1 MSIELHP
8 RTFERELEA
17 TRQWLSKAEGAVGAE
32 TASAASAPVN
42 IATLDE
48 HLRKYKGLKE
58 EEEANRAT
66 VRRLVEQ
73 AEGIVPTLSDPD
85 RLTLQNLLDDTC
97 DRMNQGRYSIAMI
110 FGLNH
115 PIFGLRALNQ
125 PFTNRVEQLSS
136 C

>member
-1 MSIELHP
+1 MFRDRFADDVPKMSIESHP

-32 TASAASAPVN
+32 TASGTAAPVN

-97 DRMNQGRYSIAMI
+97 DRMNQGRYSIEIILAEI
-110 FGLNH
+110 TLFLD
-115 PIFGLRALNQ
+115 
-125 PFTNRVEQLSS
+125 
-136 C
+136 

>member
-1 MSIELHP
+1 MSLQLGMLGLGRMGAGMVRRMMKAGVRCVVYDVNP
-8 RTFERELEA
+8 DAVKALE
-17 TRQWLSKAEGAVGAE
+17 AEGAVGAE
-32 TASAASAPVN
+32 TAAGSAAPVN

-97 DRMNQGRYSIAMI
+97 DRMNQGRYSIEIILA
-110 FGLNH
+110 
-115 PIFGLRALNQ
+115 
-125 PFTNRVEQLSS
+125 
-136 C
+136 

>member
-1 MSIELHP
+1 MDP

-32 TASAASAPVN
+32 TAASGTAAPVN

-97 DRMNQGRYSIAMI
+97 DRMNQGRYSIEIILA
-110 FGLNH
+110 
-115 PIFGLRALNQ
+115 
-125 PFTNRVEQLSS
+125 
-136 C
+136 